1 MSSKTRQVNIKV
13 HIQVS
18 LKKNIHKTKTI
29 TDVHLFVKYFNSYFI
44 EIDPNLANKTEK
56 SSINFEG
63 YIKKCNSVQPEHPL
77 SINKLKDAFFSLG
90 INKSPGYDGISF
102 TVFKNCFGTL
112 HKPLLHVFNLSI
124 VKGIFPDDLKIAC
137 ITSVFKEGDETGLG
151 SQTNISFFCFSKILE
166 RVMYNRPCNHL
177 IKNNIPYSK
186 QFRF

>member
-1 MSSKTRQVNIKV
+1 MK
-13 HIQVS
+13 
-18 LKKNIHKTKTI
+18 
-29 TDVHLFVKYFNSYFI
+29 
-44 EIDPNLANKTEK
+44 IDPNLANKTKK

-63 YIKKCNSVQPEHPL
+63 YIKKCNSIQPEHPL

-112 HKPLLHVFNLSI
+112 HKPWLHVFNLSI

-151 SQTNISFFCFSKILE
+151 S
-166 RVMYNRPCNHL
+166 
-177 IKNNIPYSK
+177 
-186 QFRF
+186 